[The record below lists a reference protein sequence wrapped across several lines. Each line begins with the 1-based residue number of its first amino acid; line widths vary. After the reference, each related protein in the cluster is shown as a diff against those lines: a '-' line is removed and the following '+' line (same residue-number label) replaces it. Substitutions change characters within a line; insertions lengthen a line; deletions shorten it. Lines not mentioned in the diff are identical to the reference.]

1 MKTILLVDDEETVRR
16 LFGLALRK
24 NGYDVIEADSGLA
37 AFEMARRY
45 LPDLILTDI
54 NMPGGDGASLL
65 HDIRHDPELKFR
77 QVVLMS
83 GRPDL
88 LEPSKGME
96 DVPDAFLVK
105 PASLQELLSCIA
117 NAVESGPT

>member
-1 MKTILLVDDEETVRR
+1 MKTILLVDDEETVRT

-24 NGYDVIEADSGLA
+24 NGYYVIEAASGLA
-37 AFEMARRY
+37 ALEMARRH

-65 HDIRHDPELKFR
+65 RDIRHDPELKFR

-88 LEPSKGME
+88 LGTTKGME
-96 DVPDAFLVK
+96 EVPDAYLEK

-117 NAVESGPT
+117 KAI